1 VYADTDHAGCLRTRK
16 STSGGCVVMG
26 SQLMKSWSSTQP
38 VITLSS
44 GEAELYGVVRAAANG
59 LGYLSLL
66 ADFGV
71 RIPLRVWTDST
82 ASVGI
87 CSRQGLGKVR
97 HLAVQELWV
106 QQRIRN
112 QDFALYKVAG
122 EDNPADLFTKAGLS
136 QERIRSLLTALGCE
150 FRGGRAASAPALR
163 QEGGTK
169 LFHIGGLPKQHS
181 ARRIRAKGGMTR
193 WADIEDAEDRLY
205 TSAEVEDMVKQFMPV
220 HSQHSEDQHSGQQH
234 SEEQRSATAKLPHQ
248 RAIPTAVS
256 PPMAYPEL
264 QEPEDSL
271 TEHGLHIGQQS
282 AGRGG
287 LPSRLRHA

>member
-1 VYADTDHAGCLRTRK
+1 
-16 STSGGCVVMG
+16 MG

-71 RIPLRVWTDST
+71 TIPLRVWTDST

-150 FRGGRAASAPALR
+150 FRAGRAASAPALR

-169 LFHIGGLPKQHS
+169 LFHIGWLLFSKVAL
-181 ARRIRAKGGMTR
+181 ARLM
-193 WADIEDAEDRLY
+193 L
-205 TSAEVEDMVKQFMPV
+205 
-220 HSQHSEDQHSGQQH
+220 
-234 SEEQRSATAKLPHQ
+234 
-248 RAIPTAVS
+248 
-256 PPMAYPEL
+256 
-264 QEPEDSL
+264 
-271 TEHGLHIGQQS
+271 
-282 AGRGG
+282 
-287 LPSRLRHA
+287 

>member
-1 VYADTDHAGCLRTRK
+1 
-16 STSGGCVVMG
+16 MG

-66 ADFGV
+66 ADFCIK
-71 RIPLRVWTDST
+71 IPMRVWTDST

-150 FRGGRAASAPALR
+150 FREGRPAAAPALR

-169 LFHIGGLPKQHS
+169 LFHIGGPPRQQS
-181 ARRIRAKGGMTR
+181 ARRIRAKGGMIR
-193 WADIEDAEDRLY
+193 WADMADAEDRLY
-205 TSAEVEDMVKQFMPV
+205 TTAEVEEMVKHFMPM
-220 HSQHSEDQHSGQQH
+220 HSQRSKDQHSEDQRNAAS
-234 SEEQRSATAKLPHQ
+234 KLPHQ
-248 RAIPTAVS
+248 RKIPTAVS
-256 PPMAYPEL
+256 PPEAYPEL
-264 QEPEDSL
+264 QEAEDPL
-271 TEHGLHIGQQS
+271 TEVGQRIGQD
-282 AGRGG
+282 A
-287 LPSRLRHA
+287 A